1 MKGCVTNNDTKKER
15 GGPKTLRLLLEK
27 DEANSLPFTSPCSK
41 QKDKRLCYIL
51 TKMMDEITL
60 LFFSSKN
67 EYIHIGDLK
76 CKKQMGTRV

>member
-1 MKGCVTNNDTKKER
+1 MTQKRNR
-15 GGPKTLRLLLEK
+15 GGPKTLRILLEK
-27 DEANSLPFTSPCSK
+27 DKANSLPFTSPYSK

-76 CKKQMGTRV
+76 CKK

>member
-1 MKGCVTNNDTKKER
+1 MIQERNR
-15 GGPKTLRLLLEK
+15 GGPKTLRILLEK
-27 DEANSLPFTSPCSK
+27 DEADSLPFTSPYSK